1 MMKTKGIKERKRRG
15 AFTLLEIMVVVGV
28 MAIILAAGVP
38 TLWKVLKREGFRKT
52 MNDIREVCEAARA
65 QAIMKGQVTRVKFHP
80 QDGYC
85 EVDGAGGG
93 TSGGLVHSAK
103 FGTARLD
110 MLDINLTESKDFTA
124 PTVRF
129 YSNGTC
135 DEMTLIM
142 TSDRGEQLGV
152 TLDNATA
159 VASVM
164 NERDLQN
171 LRNGRR

>member
-1 MMKTKGIKERKRRG
+1 MMRTKGIKDGKRRG

-38 TLWKVLKREGFRKT
+38 TLWKVLKKEGFRKT
-52 MNDIREVCEAARA
+52 MNDVREVCEAARA

-80 QDGYC
+80 HDGTC
-85 EVDGAGGG
+85 EVEGASGP
-93 TSGGLVHSAK
+93 SGGLARSAN
-103 FGTARLD
+103 FGNATLD
-110 MLDINLTESKDFTA
+110 MLDINLTECKDFTS

-135 DEMTLIM
+135 DEMTLIL
-142 TSDRGEQLGV
+142 TSDRGQQLGI

-159 VASVM
+159 VASIM